1 MPFTIT
7 WLKLHRWTSNPVK
20 LASSLLGP
28 WTRVHRPRGL
38 VILPPPPRALS
49 EAMEDHLY
57 DGELG
62 SHAMVWRGIAS
73 DGYLCSERVT
83 LHGVVGGGRYVL
95 PGACT
100 PENGW
105 TLNGVQFQV
114 ENILGRHLL
123 CLERGADG
131 SWVLECESDGQ
142 VMLSAGRVIAV
153 KSRLWEVADRK
164 MNLIL
169 AADSDHRVW
178 VELGIQ
184 ELPFTG

>member
-1 MPFTIT
+1 M
-7 WLKLHRWTSNPVK
+7 
-20 LASSLLGP
+20 A
-28 WTRVHRPRGL
+28 
-38 VILPPPPRALS
+38 
-49 EAMEDHLY
+49 
-57 DGELG
+57 
-62 SHAMVWRGIAS
+62 WRGIAS

-83 LHGVVGGGRYVL
+83 LHGVVGGGRYAL

-131 SWVLECESDGQ
+131 SWVPERESDGR

-164 MNLIL
+164 MDLIL

-178 VELGIQ
+178 VELGIK
-184 ELPFTG
+184 ELPFTGQSDALTVPPADVSDVSTPPTPPPDWDARSSRT